1 MQINWHKIVSKSEEM
16 NKIAP
21 FLRENSLARMKLSYK
36 VVANRLRLPGRP
48 RYITIYNRNTL
59 RDPAAAVPCQPGS
72 LCKKSI
78 MCSEPAAPEMFPPF
92 WSPENRISRTEILR

>member
-21 FLRENSLARMKLSYK
+21 FLPENSLARMKLSYK

-59 RDPAAAVPCQPGS
+59 RDPAAAVPCPAGFPLQEKHYVQRTCRTGNVS
-72 LCKKSI
+72 AIL
-78 MCSEPAAPEMFPPF
+78 EP
-92 WSPENRISRTEILR
+92 